1 MREGKEPWL
10 REAVACLRRNRA
22 RDLREKSRFGVWGSL
37 GVGRGGGWGCG
48 SPWHRR
54 AVLCAKDSDAQTVPA
69 VGVCTA
75 GSRLRYGD
83 LASSTLG
90 AARIRTAP
98 GCLLL
103 VQRPYVACFFSPGS
117 KIKKSEWGSV
127 GGLPALPATLLTLL
141 VLTVFCFSSSSQKW
155 GQYNIWM
162 QGGGKITWAAFSMP
176 ACRQLFSLLCN
187 NFQHNCWFLQCLLTS
202 LDCVVNSLHFIH

>member
-1 MREGKEPWL
+1 MVGAGAAGPHGTDAPCSALRAAMLRPCPRWAFALQALGYATGIWL
-10 REAVACLRRNRA
+10 PALWVLPEFAQL
-22 RDLREKSRFGVWGSL
+22 
-37 GVGRGGGWGCG
+37 
-48 SPWHRR
+48 R
-54 AVLCAKDSDAQTVPA
+54 AVCCSCKGRMLPV
-69 VGVCTA
+69 
-75 GSRLRYGD
+75 
-83 LASSTLG
+83 
-90 AARIRTAP
+90 
-98 GCLLL
+98 
-103 VQRPYVACFFSPGS
+103 FFSPGS

-127 GGLPALPATLLTLL
+127 GGLPALPATSLTLL